1 MSNLAALR
9 SVFAN
14 RNFAI
19 YVSANGISLIGFWMQ
34 RLAISWLTW
43 ELTESEFWVGAVAF
57 AELAPLLIV
66 SPIVGVWADHFNRK
80 HLTMM
85 TQFGMMLQSLI
96 LYLLIVVDVINVELL
111 FFFALLDGIL
121 QAAHQPIRLSIVPN
135 LVRRKDIVSASSFT
149 AVLFNVARLLGPALA
164 GVVISLF
171 GTSIAV
177 LCNAI
182 TYIPI
187 LLAWLFIKLPENKS
201 DAALSSIGK
210 GIGEGVSYIRN
221 IPALGYIFILQTILA
236 CGIRPVT
243 LMLAAFVGA
252 VYSGG
257 ADDLA
262 MFTAVLGFGAVAGG
276 MYITLR
282 GRAQGLV
289 KSMLRNSL
297 VSIAGLM
304 IFAWTSDY
312 MLGLV
317 MIFIVGWTV
326 TLSAVSSQTLIQNS
340 IDDKVRGR
348 VLALWAAATRGATAI
363 GVLLIGL
370 LADFFG
376 LFWPN
381 ILAALL
387 CLWGLI
393 WLWRHQKQ
401 MQAYFEA
408 EDQKFLN

>member
-96 LYLLIVVDVINVELL
+96 LYLLIVFDVINVELL

-187 LLAWLFIKLPENKS
+187 LIAWLYIKLPENKS
-201 DAALSSIGK
+201 DVAMSSIGK

-221 IPALGYIFILQTILA
+221 IPALGSIFVLQTILA

-252 VYSGG
+252 VYNGG

-289 KSMLRNSL
+289 MSMLRNSL
-297 VSIAGLM
+297 VSIAGLA
-304 IFAWTSDY
+304 IFASTADY
-312 MLGLV
+312 MLGLM
-317 MIFIVGWTV
+317 MIFIVGWSV

-370 LADFFG
+370 FADFFG

-381 ILAALL
+381 IVAALF

-393 WLWRHQKQ
+393 WFWRHQKQ

-408 EDQKFLN
+408 EVP